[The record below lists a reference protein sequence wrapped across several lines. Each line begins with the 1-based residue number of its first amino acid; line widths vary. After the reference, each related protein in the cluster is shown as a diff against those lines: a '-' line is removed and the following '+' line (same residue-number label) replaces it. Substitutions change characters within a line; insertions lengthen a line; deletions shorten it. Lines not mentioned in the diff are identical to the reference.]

1 MSRDRV
7 AAIGKAAAIGR
18 AGSTAAAITV
28 DLSSPP
34 GSPRRTSTTTVG
46 RIIPPTTGTTAA
58 GRSATYA
65 ELTVAYGF
73 AIDPFPYRM
82 LARRALPGGLTASD
96 RRVTRAASSGKK
108 LWGSENGEPRRISLR
123 FQCSPLVPH
132 LAHAAR
138 NYM

>member
-7 AAIGKAAAIGR
+7 AAMGKAAAVGR

-96 RRVTRAASSGKK
+96 RRGRGTGWVGKNSRGGRK
-108 LWGSENGEPRRISLR
+108 R
-123 FQCSPLVPH
+123 
-132 LAHAAR
+132 
-138 NYM
+138 